1 MAIPMQSRWSDED
14 ARGLDALGLRVY
26 TSRLIGAEPALVLH
40 GGGNTSVKLDDH
52 DHRGRPCRALA
63 IKGSGSDLRTIEA
76 ADFARLR
83 LDDLQALR
91 PRTEMPDDDMVAYLA
106 RSVLDPN
113 APRPSIET
121 LLHAFL
127 PDAWVDHSHAD
138 AVLALTNQADGH
150 RLLREVYGDRI
161 AIVPYVLPGFSLAQ
175 LAADVYAAH
184 PGVEGLVLDM
194 HGLVTFGPTA
204 RESYERHIEFVTLA
218 EKRVQPHLPTRG
230 SEPGDHAAAAKLAPV
245 LRGSLST
252 SARVIVRYDGSPRVR
267 AFVDRP
273 DLEQISQQGPV
284 TPDHVLRTKRLP
296 LVLRTT
302 DPDRVRGSVAAY
314 RSAYECYLDEYGDA
328 ATPRHDSAP
337 RVILVP
343 GIGMLTTGAS
353 WDEAGMVADMYRHTM
368 DVIEAASAIGS
379 YRALPPR
386 ELYAMEYWPLEL
398 YKLTRAPPERALA
411 RRVALVTGAGR
422 GIGRAIA
429 EALAARGAYVFV
441 TDVDFEA
448 ASDVAQT
455 IAAHGDHAQALPL
468 DVTSEHDTARAFSTA
483 ATQIGGVDIVVSN
496 AGIAAAA
503 PIDELALD
511 TWQRSLDVNAT
522 GHFLVCR
529 AALRQLRAQGIGG
542 SIVLVCTKNALDPGA
557 GFGAYS
563 AAKAAQLQLGRVL
576 AIEAGPDRI
585 RVNMVN
591 PDAVFENS
599 GLWDADL
606 RAGRA
611 SAHGVAVE
619 DLEAFYAQRNLLRQR
634 VTGQDV
640 AEAVAFLAS
649 DLAAKTTGAVIPVD
663 GGLRGAFPR

>member
-1 MAIPMQSRWSDED
+1 MAIPMQSRWSDDD

-40 GGGNTSVKLDDH
+40 GGGNTSVKIDDH

-83 LDDLQALR
+83 LDDLEALR

-161 AIVPYVLPGFSLAQ
+161 AIVPYVLPGFRLAQ

-194 HGLVTFGPTA
+194 HGLVTFGATA
-204 RESYERHIEFVTLA
+204 RESYERHIEFVSLA
-218 EKRVQPHLPTRG
+218 EKRVQPHLPASGT
-230 SEPGDHAAAAKLAPV
+230 EPGDARRRGRSWRRCCEARSQPP
-245 LRGSLST
+245 RGSSCATTGRRACAHSST
-252 SARVIVRYDGSPRVR
+252 GPTWSRSRSKARS
-267 AFVDRP
+267 RP
-273 DLEQISQQGPV
+273 TTCCARSG
-284 TPDHVLRTKRLP
+284 LP

-302 DPDRVRGSVAAY
+302 DPDGVHGSVAAY
-314 RSAYECYLDEYGDA
+314 RSAYEHYLDEHGDA

-379 YRALPPR
+379 YRALPPHD
-386 ELYAMEYWPLEL
+386 LYAMEYWPLEL
-398 YKLTRAPPERALA
+398 LQAHPGAAGTSLGAPGCAGHGRWPRHRPGHRRGACRA
-411 RRVALVTGAGR
+411 RRLRVRHRRRLRGRDKRRRGHRRARRSGAG
-422 GIGRAIA
+422 
-429 EALAARGAYVFV
+429 
-441 TDVDFEA
+441 
-448 ASDVAQT
+448 
-455 IAAHGDHAQALPL
+455 
-468 DVTSEHDTARAFSTA
+468 
-483 ATQIGGVDIVVSN
+483 
-496 AGIAAAA
+496 AAA
-503 PIDELALD
+503 
-511 TWQRSLDVNAT
+511 
-522 GHFLVCR
+522 
-529 AALRQLRAQGIGG
+529 
-542 SIVLVCTKNALDPGA
+542 
-557 GFGAYS
+557 
-563 AAKAAQLQLGRVL
+563 GRH
-576 AIEAGPDRI
+576 E
-585 RVNMVN
+585 
-591 PDAVFENS
+591 
-599 GLWDADL
+599 
-606 RAGRA
+606 
-611 SAHGVAVE
+611 
-619 DLEAFYAQRNLLRQR
+619 
-634 VTGQDV
+634 
-640 AEAVAFLAS
+640 
-649 DLAAKTTGAVIPVD
+649 
-663 GGLRGAFPR
+663 

>member
-1 MAIPMQSRWSDED
+1 MQSRWSDDD
-14 ARGLDALGLRVY
+14 ARGLDPISLRVY
-26 TSRLIGAEPALVLH
+26 TSRLIGAESALVLH

-63 IKGSGSDLRTIEA
+63 IKGSGSDLRTIEPG
-76 ADFARLR
+76 DFARLD
-83 LDDLQALR
+83 LDDLHALR
-91 PRTEMPDDDMVAYLA
+91 ARSEMSDGEMLAYLA
-106 RSVLDPN
+106 RSSLDPD

-138 AVLALTNQADGH
+138 AVLALTNQPDGH
-150 RLLREVYGDRI
+150 RVVREVYGERV
-161 AIVPYVLPGFSLAQ
+161 AVVPYILPGFKLAQ
-175 LAADVYAAH
+175 LTADVYDAN

-194 HGLVTFGPTA
+194 HGLVTFGATA
-204 RESYERHIEFVTLA
+204 RESYERHVELVSLA
-218 EKRVQPHLPTRG
+218 EDYVRPHLPAHG
-230 SEPGDHAAAAKLAPV
+230 GAPGDEAAATELAPV
-245 LRGSLST
+245 LRGALST
-252 SARVIVRYDGSPRVR
+252 SKRVLVRCDRSPRVR

-296 LVLRTT
+296 LVLRAT
-302 DPDRVRGSVAAY
+302 DSGGVGAAVAGYRAAY
-314 RSAYECYLDEYGDA
+314 EGYAREHGGADA
-328 ATPRHDSAP
+328 FQHDSAP
-337 RVILVP
+337 RVVLVP
-343 GIGMLTTGAS
+343 GIGMFTTGAS
-353 WDEAGMVADMYRHTM
+353 WDEAGMVADMYLHSM
-368 DVIEAASAIGS
+368 DVIEAASAIGT
-379 YRALPPR
+379 YRALPADD
-386 ELYAMEYWPLEL
+386 LYDMEYWPLEL
-398 YKLTRAPPERALA
+398 YKLTRAPPERELA

-429 EALAARGAYVFV
+429 QALAADGAFVFV
-441 TDVDFEA
+441 TDVDLDA
-448 ASDVAQT
+448 ATAVAEGIT
-455 IAAHGDHAQALPL
+455 ADGDRAQALQL
-468 DVTSEHDTARAFSTA
+468 DVTCERQTARAFEA
-483 ATQIGGVDIVVSN
+483 VARNAGGVDIVVSN

-503 PIDELALD
+503 PLDDLELE

-529 AALRQLRAQGIGG
+529 AALRQMRAQGLGG
-542 SIVLVCTKNALDPGA
+542 SIVLICTKNALDPGA

-576 AIEAGPDRI
+576 AVEGGPDGI

-591 PDAVFENS
+591 PDAVFEGS

-611 SAHGVAVE
+611 AAHGVAVE
-619 DLEAFYAQRNLLRQR
+619 DLESFYAQRNLLGRR
-634 VTGQDV
+634 VTGPDV
-640 AEAVAFLAS
+640 AEAVSFLAS
-649 DLAAKTTGAVIPVD
+649 DRSAKTTGAVIPVD

>member
-1 MAIPMQSRWSDED
+1 MQSRWSDDD
-14 ARGLDALGLRVY
+14 ARGLDPIGLRVY

-52 DHRGRPCRALA
+52 DHRGRSCRSLA
-63 IKGSGSDLRTIEA
+63 IKGSGSDLRTIEPG
-76 ADFARLR
+76 DFARLH
-83 LDDLQALR
+83 LDDLHALR
-91 PRTEMPDDDMVAYLA
+91 PRCEMSDDEMLAYLA
-106 RSVLDPN
+106 RSSLDPA

-138 AVLALTNQADGH
+138 AVLALTNQPDGH
-150 RLLREVYGDRI
+150 RLVREVYGDRV
-161 AIVPYVLPGFSLAQ
+161 AVVPYILPGFKLAQ
-175 LAADVYAAH
+175 LTADVYDAN

-194 HGLVTFGPTA
+194 HGLVTFGASA
-204 RESYERHIEFVTLA
+204 RESYERHIELVALA
-218 EKRVQPHLPTRG
+218 EDSVRPHLPARG
-230 SEPGDHAAAAKLAPV
+230 SAPGDEAAAAKLAPA
-245 LRGSLST
+245 LRGALS
-252 SARVIVRYDGSPRVR
+252 AKRRVIVRYDGSPRVR

-296 LVLRTT
+296 LVLRAT
-302 DPDRVRGSVAAY
+302 DSEGVRDAVTGYRAAY
-314 RSAYECYLDEYGDA
+314 ERYAREHGGAEA
-328 ATPRHDSAP
+328 FQHDSAP
-337 RVILVP
+337 RVVLVP
-343 GIGMLTTGAS
+343 GVGMFTTGAS

-368 DVIEAASAIGS
+368 EVIEAASAIGT
-379 YRALPPR
+379 YHALPAND
-386 ELYAMEYWPLEL
+386 LYDMEYWPLEL
-398 YKLTRAPPERALA
+398 YKLTRAPAERELA
-411 RRVALVTGAGR
+411 RRMALVTGAGS

-429 EALAARGAYVFV
+429 QALAADGAYVFV
-441 TDVDFEA
+441 TDVDLEA
-448 ASDVAQT
+448 ANAVAEAIT
-455 IAAHGDHAQALPL
+455 AEGDRARALPL
-468 DVTSEHDTARAFSTA
+468 DVTSERETAQAFAAA
-483 ATQIGGVDIVVSN
+483 ATHAGGMDIVISN

-503 PIDELALD
+503 PLDDLELD

-529 AALRQLRAQGIGG
+529 AALRQMRAQGLGG
-542 SIVLVCTKNALDPGA
+542 SIVLICTKNALDPGA

-576 AIEAGPDRI
+576 AVEGGPDGI

-591 PDAVFENS
+591 PDAVFEGS

-611 SAHGVAVE
+611 AAHGVDVE
-619 DLEAFYAQRNLLRQR
+619 DLEAFYAQRNLLGRR
-634 VTGQDV
+634 VTGPDV
-640 AEAVAFLAS
+640 AEAVSFLAS
-649 DLAAKTTGAVIPVD
+649 DRSAKTTGAVIPVD

>member
-1 MAIPMQSRWSDED
+1 MAFPMQSRWSDQD
-14 ARGLDALGLRVY
+14 AHGLDALGLRVY

-40 GGGNTSVKLDDH
+40 GGGNTSVKIDDR

-63 IKGSGSDLRTIEA
+63 IKGSGSDLRTIDTG
-76 ADFARLR
+76 DFARLR
-83 LDDLQALR
+83 LGDLQALR
-91 PRTEMPDDDMVAYLA
+91 PRTAMSDDDMVAYLA

-138 AVLALTNQADGH
+138 AVLALTNQADGP
-150 RLLREVYGDRI
+150 RLLREVYGDRV
-161 AIVPYVLPGFSLAQ
+161 AIVPYVLPGFTLAQ

-194 HGLVTFGPTA
+194 HGLVTFGATA
-204 RESYERHIEFVTLA
+204 RESYERHLELVTLA
-218 EKRVQPHLPTRG
+218 EERVRPHLPARG
-230 SEPGDHAAAAKLAPV
+230 TTPGDDAAAAALAPV
-245 LRGSLST
+245 LRGALATES
-252 SARVIVRYDGSPRVR
+252 RVILRYDGSPRVR
-267 AFVDRP
+267 TFVDRP

-296 LVLRTT
+296 MVLRTT
-302 DPDRVRGSVAAY
+302 DPDGVRGAVDAY
-314 RSAYECYLDEYGDA
+314 RSAYESYAREHGGSA
-328 ATPRHDSAP
+328 AFRHDSAP

-343 GIGMLTTGAS
+343 GIGLFTTGAS

-368 DVIEAASAIGS
+368 DVIEAAGAIGS

-386 ELYAMEYWPLEL
+386 DLYAMEYWPLEL

-441 TDVDFEA
+441 TDIDLEA
-448 ASDVAQT
+448 ATSVTQAITAQ
-455 IAAHGDHAQALPL
+455 GDRARALPL
-468 DVTSEHDTARAFSTA
+468 DVTSERDTAQAFATA
-483 ATQIGGVDIVVSN
+483 ATQAGGVDIVVSN

-503 PIDELALD
+503 PIDDLALD

-529 AALRQLRAQGIGG
+529 AALRQMRAQGLGG

-576 AIEAGPDRI
+576 AVEGGPDGI

-591 PDAVFENS
+591 PDAVFEGS
-599 GLWDADL
+599 GLWDAEL

-611 SAHGVAVE
+611 AAHGVAVE
-619 DLEAFYAQRNLLRQR
+619 DLESFYAQRNLLQQR

-640 AEAVAFLAS
+640 AEAVTFLAS

>member
-14 ARGLDALGLRVY
+14 ARGLDALGLRVH

-40 GGGNTSVKLDDH
+40 GGGNTSVKLDDR

-194 HGLVTFGPTA
+194 HGLVTFGATA

-245 LRGSLST
+245 LRGALST
-252 SARVIVRYDGSPRVR
+252 ASRVIVRYDGSPRVR

-302 DPDRVRGSVAAY
+302 DPDGVRLRCRLPFG
-314 RSAYECYLDEYGDA
+314 L
-328 ATPRHDSAP
+328 
-337 RVILVP
+337 
-343 GIGMLTTGAS
+343 
-353 WDEAGMVADMYRHTM
+353 
-368 DVIEAASAIGS
+368 
-379 YRALPPR
+379 RAL
-386 ELYAMEYWPLEL
+386 
-398 YKLTRAPPERALA
+398 
-411 RRVALVTGAGR
+411 
-422 GIGRAIA
+422 
-429 EALAARGAYVFV
+429 
-441 TDVDFEA
+441 
-448 ASDVAQT
+448 
-455 IAAHGDHAQALPL
+455 
-468 DVTSEHDTARAFSTA
+468 
-483 ATQIGGVDIVVSN
+483 
-496 AGIAAAA
+496 
-503 PIDELALD
+503 
-511 TWQRSLDVNAT
+511 
-522 GHFLVCR
+522 
-529 AALRQLRAQGIGG
+529 
-542 SIVLVCTKNALDPGA
+542 
-557 GFGAYS
+557 
-563 AAKAAQLQLGRVL
+563 LG
-576 AIEAGPDRI
+576 
-585 RVNMVN
+585 
-591 PDAVFENS
+591 
-599 GLWDADL
+599 
-606 RAGRA
+606 
-611 SAHGVAVE
+611 
-619 DLEAFYAQRNLLRQR
+619 
-634 VTGQDV
+634 
-640 AEAVAFLAS
+640 
-649 DLAAKTTGAVIPVD
+649 
-663 GGLRGAFPR
+663 

>member
-1 MAIPMQSRWSDED
+1 MQSRWSDD
-14 ARGLDALGLRVY
+14 ARGLDPIGLRVY

-63 IKGSGSDLRTIEA
+63 IKGSGSDLRTIEPG
-76 ADFARLR
+76 DFARLD
-83 LDDLQALR
+83 LDDLHALR
-91 PRTEMPDDDMVAYLA
+91 ARSEMSDDEMLAYLA
-106 RSVLDPN
+106 RSSLDPD

-138 AVLALTNQADGH
+138 AVLALTNQPDGR
-150 RLLREVYGDRI
+150 RLVREVYGDRV
-161 AIVPYVLPGFSLAQ
+161 AVVPYILPGFKLAQ
-175 LAADVYAAH
+175 LTADVYDSN

-194 HGLVTFGPTA
+194 HGLVTFGATA
-204 RESYERHIEFVTLA
+204 RESYERHIELVTLA
-218 EKRVQPHLPTRG
+218 EDYVRPHLPVHG
-230 SEPGDHAAAAKLAPV
+230 CAPGDEAAAAKLAPV
-245 LRGSLST
+245 LRGALST
-252 SARVIVRYDGSPRVR
+252 SKRVLVRYDGSPRVR

-296 LVLRTT
+296 LVLRAT
-302 DPDRVRGSVAAY
+302 DPEGVRDAVAGY
-314 RSAYECYLDEYGDA
+314 RTDYERYAREHGDA
-328 ATPRHDSAP
+328 DAFQHDSAP
-337 RVILVP
+337 RVVLVP
-343 GIGMLTTGAS
+343 GVGLFTTGAS
-353 WDEAGMVADMYRHTM
+353 WDEAGMVADMYRHSM
-368 DVIEAASAIGS
+368 DVIEAATAIGT
-379 YRALPPR
+379 YRALPAND
-386 ELYAMEYWPLEL
+386 LYEMEYWPLEL
-398 YKLTRAPPERALA
+398 YKLTRAPPERELA

-422 GIGRAIA
+422 GIGRAVA
-429 EALAARGAYVFV
+429 QALAADGAYVVV
-441 TDVDFEA
+441 TDIDLDA
-448 ASDVAQT
+448 ATAVAEDIT
-455 IAAHGDHAQALPL
+455 ANGYRAHALQL
-468 DVTSEHDTARAFSTA
+468 DVTCERQTARAFETVA
-483 ATQIGGVDIVVSN
+483 RKAGGVDIVVSN

-503 PIDELALD
+503 PLDDLELD

-529 AALRQLRAQGIGG
+529 AALRQMRAQGLGG
-542 SIVLVCTKNALDPGA
+542 SIVLICTKNALDPGA

-576 AIEAGPDRI
+576 AVEGGADGI

-591 PDAVFENS
+591 PDAVFEGS

-611 SAHGVAVE
+611 AAHGVAVE
-619 DLEAFYAQRNLLRQR
+619 NLESFYAQRNLLGRR
-634 VTGQDV
+634 VTGPDV
-640 AEAVAFLAS
+640 AEAVSFLAS
-649 DLAAKTTGAVIPVD
+649 DRSAKTTGAVIPVD